1 MIDLRLPELRPRLV
15 TDDKVLTQYFHEFA
29 ADRASLVLRRQ
40 ALKRRLGELEDEF
53 TRDSKERIAMV
64 SAELDLQFEEAQQLS
79 DKRIDDARLLAQI
92 RIASA
97 RIEVRNRSALA
108 DGNDSD

>member
-53 TRDSKERIAMV
+53 TRDSKERIAMI
-64 SAELDLQFEEAQQLS
+64 SAELDLQFDEAKRLS
-79 DKRIDDARLLAQI
+79 DERIDDARLLAQI

-97 RIEVRNRSALA
+97 RDEVHNRSALA
-108 DGNDSD
+108 DDNDSD